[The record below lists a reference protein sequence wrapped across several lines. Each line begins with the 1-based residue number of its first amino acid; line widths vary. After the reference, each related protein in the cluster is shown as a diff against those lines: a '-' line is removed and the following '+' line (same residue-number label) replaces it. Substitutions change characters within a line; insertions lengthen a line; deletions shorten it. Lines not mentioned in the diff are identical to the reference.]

1 MDLVLGLLFLTLMEI
16 VLGIDNIVFIT
27 IVSSRLPKEQQ
38 PLARRLG
45 LILALITRLLLLA
58 SLYYIVNQLQAPL
71 FELTSLGLPE
81 EVVRQISGT
90 RSGTGLHGAEIH
102 ALPTE
107 VIAEKFKEAN
117 EVSWRDIVLF
127 LGGVFLIAKSVW
139 EIHDELGEDEEIQ
152 THPSRKMF
160 FGVLVQIALLDI
172 IFSLDSV
179 ITAVGMVDSLWV
191 MATAIV
197 MAVIVMLIFAEPISH
212 FVEDHPTLKM
222 LALSFLILIGV
233 MLVAESAGAS
243 LDKGYVYFAMFF
255 ALIVEVLN
263 IRIRSRPKQREPE
276 SLPA

>member
-1 MDLVLGLLFLTLMEI
+1 MDFVLGLLFLTLMEI

-27 IVSSRLPKEQQ
+27 IVSSRLPREQQ

-45 LILALITRLLLLA
+45 LILALVTRLLLLA
-58 SLYYIVNQLQAPL
+58 SLYYVVHYLQTPL
-71 FELTSLGLPE
+71 FELSSLGIPE
-81 EVVRQISGT
+81 EVIRQISGT
-90 RSGTGLHGAEIH
+90 RTGTGLHGEALH
-102 ALPTE
+102 ALPAE

-127 LGGVFLIAKSVW
+127 LGGAFLIAKSVW
-139 EIHDELGEDEEIQ
+139 EIHDELGEEHLEA
-152 THPSRKMF
+152 HASRKMF

-197 MAVIVMLIFAEPISH
+197 LAVFVMLVFAEPISR

-255 ALIVEVLN
+255 ALMVEMLN
-263 IRIRSRPKQREPE
+263 IRIRSRHKRETPE
-276 SLPA
+276 AQPV